1 MQGLTL
7 PEIDK
12 YKRKYRGNIS
22 VSKFSR
28 DFTDE
33 NIPSVY
39 TEGITVGKK
48 IKTKQKKMT
57 RHFYQRN
64 YRRNKFRR

>member
-33 NIPSVY
+33 NISSVY
-39 TEGITVGKK
+39 TEGITVGKNIIDLPTELLTEFIPLVNSLVK
-48 IKTKQKKMT
+48 L
-57 RHFYQRN
+57 
-64 YRRNKFRR
+64 

>member
-12 YKRKYRGNIS
+12 YKRKYRENIS

-33 NIPSVY
+33 NISSVY
-39 TEGITVGKK
+39 TEGITVGKN
-48 IKTKQKKMT
+48 IIDLPTKLLTEFIPLVNSLVKL
-57 RHFYQRN
+57 
-64 YRRNKFRR
+64 

>member
-22 VSKFSR
+22 VGKFSR

-33 NIPSVY
+33 NISSVY
-39 TEGITVGKK
+39 TEGITVGKNIIDLPTELLTEFIPLVNSLVK
-48 IKTKQKKMT
+48 L
-57 RHFYQRN
+57 
-64 YRRNKFRR
+64 

>member
-33 NIPSVY
+33 NISSVY
-39 TEGITVGKK
+39 TEGITVGKNIIDLPTELPTEFIPLVNSLVK
-48 IKTKQKKMT
+48 L
-57 RHFYQRN
+57 
-64 YRRNKFRR
+64 